1 MHIWGSHLGFLA
13 KTSQQFLASCD
24 TFKTKKRN
32 RLIEKVTV
40 NISLLLSCS
49 VVQLQPG
56 VLGAKKE
63 AVYQSGTLVKGT
75 LKVDGMRG
83 LMWTLRGN
91 HFPHTWVCTVHTVC
105 RHSSLFCLVF
115 FIRSHLWEHT
125 IMFQEVGVHSY
136 LTHITHELNRNLFV

>member
-1 MHIWGSHLGFLA
+1 MRKPSWLLA

-83 LMWTLRGN
+83 LM
-91 HFPHTWVCTVHTVC
+91 
-105 RHSSLFCLVF
+105 
-115 FIRSHLWEHT
+115 
-125 IMFQEVGVHSY
+125 
-136 LTHITHELNRNLFV
+136 